1 MFWFKLKF
9 SNFIFFWYSWKD
21 FVLKF
26 SKKESKLVLTFKNM
40 CCLWCSFLPWH
51 LYKVHCRMCQL
62 LAAYWVPSLQVW
74 WHLNHHLIHLQ
85 CLHIHLLLYQPCLLV
100 NSLFLSLFLLNIH
113 SLLALVLLMFN
124 LIISGAYMGLQVHN
138 NELPSRYHAGLS
150 FLYFFFS
157 NLKGNS
163 AQMGPSWLII
173 LHQMPPFWLLFILLK
188 ANVVLFLFENFPLFF
203 FFFVNLGSVVMG
215 H

>member
-150 FLYFFFS
+150 FLYFFF
-157 NLKGNS
+157 
-163 AQMGPSWLII
+163 PIWRE
-173 LHQMPPFWLLFILLK
+173 ILLK
-188 ANVVLFLFENFPLFF
+188 WDHLD
-203 FFFVNLGSVVMG
+203 
-215 H
+215 